1 VPVDVS
7 VSLLASQAQDV
18 EAFGGDGSPDRLT
31 DTVHDRLQSEVLGGA
46 EVPGYLFAVL
56 SRCDQHI
63 AVERRVLVQE
73 RNCVFVL
80 VDQYMRKLG
89 IACDELAD
97 KATPFEVTPYP
108 FEVHTPPSHVISLSF
123 MERRRLSGTDLQ
135 ITPVGVGTA
144 PIGSGR
150 DWPAWWGPQDQ
161 RESVRTIHTALEL
174 GINWI
179 DTAPFYGWGRA
190 EEIVGRALRER
201 ADDDVLVFTKCGTL
215 PDEERGDR
223 MDLRPETIRADL
235 EASLRRLRRERVDL
249 LQLHDVDRNTPIEES
264 WGEVQ
269 RLIEEGKVR
278 YGGISNHR
286 AADVERA
293 LAVGPVGALQY
304 QYSLLH
310 RTAEAELL
318 PLAAERGIGVLTWS
332 PLAAGF
338 LADGFEPDR
347 LDPDDFRRTHPFA
360 ELDLSPLR
368 VCLGRIGERKGRTA
382 AQVALAWVL
391 KGQAV
396 TGAIVGVRTAQEA
409 HELPGAADLELDAAQ
424 LEEIEASIP

>member
-1 VPVDVS
+1 
-7 VSLLASQAQDV
+7 
-18 EAFGGDGSPDRLT
+18 
-31 DTVHDRLQSEVLGGA
+31 
-46 EVPGYLFAVL
+46 
-56 SRCDQHI
+56 
-63 AVERRVLVQE
+63 
-73 RNCVFVL
+73 
-80 VDQYMRKLG
+80 
-89 IACDELAD
+89 
-97 KATPFEVTPYP
+97 
-108 FEVHTPPSHVISLSF
+108 
-123 MERRRLSGTDLQ
+123 MEQRRLAATEMQ

-150 DWPAWWGPQDQ
+150 DWPAWWGPQDGQ
-161 RESVRTIHTALEL
+161 ESVRTIHTALEL
-174 GINWI
+174 GVNWI

-190 EEIVGRALRER
+190 EEIVGRALHAR
-201 ADDDVLVFTKCGTL
+201 AGDDVLVFTKCGTL

-278 YGGISNHR
+278 YGGISNHP

-310 RTAEAELL
+310 RNAAADIL
-318 PLAAERGIGVLTWS
+318 PLAAERGIGALAWS

-338 LADGFEPDR
+338 LADGFDPDR
-347 LDPDDFRRTHPFA
+347 LEPDDFRRTHPFA
-360 ELDLSPLR
+360 ELDLSRLR
-368 VCLGRIGERKGRTA
+368 EALSRIGERKGSTS
-382 AQVALAWVL
+382 AQLALAWVL
-391 KGQAV
+391 QGQAV
-396 TGAIVGVRTAQEA
+396 IAAIVGVRTVQEA
-409 HELPGAADLELDAAQ
+409 EELPGAADLRLDPAE
-424 LEEIEASIP
+424 LEEIEGSIP